1 MAQSKPVPDL
11 ESLEQLALSLTP
23 ADRLAL
29 ATRLIASVEGSES
42 DVTAWTTE
50 LRRRAAETAAD
61 PSKRIPWSVVR
72 AELDEIVRQHTN
84 RP

>member
-29 ATRLIASVEGSES
+29 ATRLIASVEGPDS
-42 DVTAWTTE
+42 DLAFARE
-50 LRRRAAETAAD
+50 LRRRSEAVRSGAVAA
-61 PSKRIPWSVVR
+61 IPWAEVR
-72 AELDEIVRQHTN
+72 DSALERLSKL
-84 RP
+84 